1 MTFRGTSGDDDLTG
15 TSGNDTFNLTRGG
28 NDTAD
33 GGGGDDVFW
42 MGAAL
47 NAGDKIDGGTGDD
60 RVNLAGDYSAGLTF
74 SATTMVNV
82 EELRL
87 AGGHSYD
94 LVMNDANVA
103 AGERLTVMARS
114 LGAGDHLTF
123 DGSAEQDGHFEIF
136 GGAGDDTI
144 TGGAKGDR
152 VHLERGGNDT
162 VHSGGGVDT
171 IYMGGA
177 MTSAD
182 VIDGGASSD
191 TVVLHGFYNAG
202 LSLVFGAATMT
213 NVETLL
219 LTTGGAYNL
228 TTDDATV
235 AAGQTLTVDAS
246 QLTTQSDIVVFDG
259 RAETDG
265 SFHVIAGVAG
275 DFSGGG
281 GNDIFDLANTTGLVD
296 ARGEDGND
304 VFNFTGTFKAADQ
317 IDGGTGSDTLNL
329 DGDYSMIFNDG
340 TVQNIDNF
348 VMAAGHDYAF
358 ITFFNN
364 VADGDTMIVDASAVT
379 GSNTVSFDGA
389 NEVTGNFHFIAG
401 AHGSFFANN
410 NGAVF
415 DLQNSVDVEAQGAAG
430 ADAFNFAGNLVAA
443 DTVNGGLDND
453 TITLDGNYSAGLT
466 FGATTLTNV
475 ETMILDAGFSYKL
488 TTDDATVAAGQTLS
502 VDAGALAGNVLVFNG
517 AAEQDGHFAVT
528 GGTGNDTLTGG
539 ALSDTFD
546 LSHGGT
552 DTVSGGGGDDIV
564 ELGGALNATDKV
576 DGGAGND
583 TVVLD
588 GNYGITEFE
597 QIVSVETMRFL
608 GGHNYF
614 IVDGHE
620 MFDPATVITF
630 DATALGANDHL
641 QLEVGEL
648 FSSTP
653 VIVESGNGSDTILGG
668 EQGGNIYS
676 YLGITLSGATRDTIA
691 DFQFDGTSL
700 EHGVDKIRFHAVSA
714 INAEVT
720 SGTLNGASFDA
731 DLANVI
737 NAAHLGAGHAVIYT
751 PSAGDLTGQVFL
763 IVDGNGVA
771 GYQAG
776 ADLVI
781 HLQNAQNI
789 ADIST
794 ANFVG

>member
-1 MTFRGTSGDDDLTG
+1 MTFHGTHGDDNLTG
-15 TSGNDTFNLTRGG
+15 TPGDDTFNLTRGG

-47 NAGDKIDGGTGDD
+47 NAADKIDGGTGDD
-60 RVNLAGDYSAGLTF
+60 RVNLNGDYSAGLTF

-144 TGGAKGDR
+144 TGGAKGDL
-152 VHLERGGNDT
+152 VHLENGGNDT
-162 VHSGGGVDT
+162 VHSGGGGDT

-182 VIDGGASSD
+182 VIDGGTGSD

-202 LSLVFGAATMT
+202 LVFGAATMT

-235 AAGQTLTVDAS
+235 AAGKTLTVDAS

-265 SFHVIAGVAG
+265 SFHVIAGVSG

-281 GNDIFDLANTTGLVD
+281 GNDTFDLANTTGLVN
-296 ARGEDGND
+296 ARGEGGND

-317 IDGGTGSDTLNL
+317 IDGGTGSDTLHL

-348 VMAAGHDYAF
+348 VMAAGHDYSF

-364 VADGDTMIVDASAVT
+364 VADGDTMTVDASAVT

-389 NEVTGNFHFIAG
+389 NEVNGNFHFIAG
-401 AHGSFFANN
+401 AHSLFFANN

-415 DLQNSVDVEAQGAAG
+415 DLQNSVDVDAQGAG
-430 ADAFNFAGNLVAA
+430 GVDTFNFAGNFAA
-443 DTVNGGLDND
+443 GDTVNGGTGND
-453 TITLDGNYSAGLT
+453 TITLDGDYSTGII

-475 ETMILDAGFSYKL
+475 ETMILGGGFTYRMTANDAMVASGATL
-488 TTDDATVAAGQTLS
+488 T
-502 VDAGALAGNVLVFNG
+502 VDASALGVNDVLAFDG
-517 AAEQDGHFAVT
+517 GLETDGHFV
-528 GGTGNDTLTGG
+528 
-539 ALSDTFD
+539 F
-546 LSHGGT
+546 
-552 DTVSGGGGDDIV
+552 
-564 ELGGALNATDKV
+564 
-576 DGGAGND
+576 
-583 TVVLD
+583 
-588 GNYGITEFE
+588 
-597 QIVSVETMRFL
+597 R
-608 GGHNYF
+608 
-614 IVDGHE
+614 
-620 MFDPATVITF
+620 
-630 DATALGANDHL
+630 
-641 QLEVGEL
+641 
-648 FSSTP
+648 
-653 VIVESGNGSDTILGG
+653 SGNGTDFLSGGAQSDIFDYEGV
-668 EQGGNIYS
+668 
-676 YLGITLSGATRDTIA
+676 TLSGATYDHVNNFQFGTGATHDTI
-691 DFQFDGTSL
+691 QFAAVGAIDTQVVVGSL
-700 EHGVDKIRFHAVSA
+700 S
-714 INAEVT
+714 NAT
-720 SGTLNGASFDA
+720 FDA
-731 DLANVI
+731 DLA
-737 NAAHLGAGHAVIYT
+737 AAIGADQLAAGHAVLFD
-751 PSAGDLTGQVFL
+751 PSSGGDAGKLFL

-776 ADLVI
+776 FDLVI
-781 HLQNAQNI
+781 QITNPVGI
-789 ADIST
+789 ASIAT
-794 ANFVG
+794 ADFTA